1 MKALYLQK
9 VKPKV
14 MLSLIESNPEIMKGQ
29 PVISGT
35 RITVKSILERLSAGE
50 SHSQILEAH
59 PHLTE
64 ESISAALAFAASAL
78 KADVIY
84 PIAS

>member
-1 MKALYLQK
+1 MISGITSD
-9 VKPKV
+9 P
-14 MLSLIESNPEIMKGQ
+14 NTMKGK

-35 RITVKSILERLSAGE
+35 RITVESILERLSVGE
-50 SHSQILEAH
+50 SQQDILEAH

-64 ESISAALAFAASAL
+64 ESILDALSFAASAL
-78 KADVIY
+78 KADVVY